1 MVICLLIPGLCV
13 ILCSKAQSWL
23 LGARLWEV
31 QRQVRCCSDPEAFS
45 SNTEQNLSVM
55 GLECSR
61 MCQQL
66 IRSRNKGIWFCCR
79 RGATSS
85 EKEQRGQQL
94 LTWTLKDRRTFP
106 EGGGGGQRHS
116 LLRKRGEQRLGDKR
130 TKTKQRDQQGRICK
144 CLQFIHF
151 WFVRFCFRIPC
162 FSASRHL
169 LQWPSSPFIKKAF
182 VLLCYCPCAL

>member
-1 MVICLLIPGLCV
+1 MVGRVANREAEDSVGL
-13 ILCSKAQSWL
+13 W
-23 LGARLWEV
+23 G
-31 QRQVRCCSDPEAFS
+31 D
-45 SNTEQNLSVM
+45 
-55 GLECSR
+55 
-61 MCQQL
+61 
-66 IRSRNKGIWFCCR
+66 
-79 RGATSS
+79 S

-151 WFVRFCFRIPC
+151 
-162 FSASRHL
+162 
-169 LQWPSSPFIKKAF
+169 
-182 VLLCYCPCAL
+182 